1 MKNPLK
7 NIGKKVRGAFSGS
20 SSRHSHGTMS
30 SVEEYSS
37 HHGLPSETHEEQEH
51 EAMPQQ
57 TPLNEEAAPL
67 RMQDIETG
75 LLLTVEEMEKLN
87 HLRHRE
93 FKHTKVIDPKFLK
106 DTGMYEEFFDVFA
119 AIGWGEFWD
128 FSEHLGS
135 KILTLEFLSTV
146 RVTETTIYFR
156 LRNQDYDFT
165 WDHLAACLGFMN
177 FKTNVEVATRGFN
190 RQEFWHEITGENLIG
205 KTYPRTSHICHPT
218 LRFMHKWIG
227 ITLFPRDDIRIVR
240 EIDNRI
246 LYAMVNRIRIAPVKA
261 MVHHWITIARK
272 NDPIEFTSIITK
284 LCDYILILDDT
295 IQYIP
300 TPRTVLGKYHFIQAK
315 VITRGPNDTIEFI
328 LRKSN
333 ARLIL
338 PQPELKLY
346 GGHPLM
352 PNVPGVGGRRSFA
365 GPFTRGQSRAEQQ
378 DDSDNE
384 GTSNAMH
391 TSGTG
396 RRRSARLSLSS
407 SQEIGNRSHRHDMEL
422 LRSGMATLRTN
433 HEAIHTATVETQ
445 QQIQNFE
452 ESSNRNW
459 CQAYTSYHLPVPPYI
474 PQPPHAYPPP
484 PAQYPPQQYPP
495 PYPPYPSYP
504 PQ

>member
-20 SSRHSHGTMS
+20 SSRRSHGTMS

-37 HHGLPSETHEEQEH
+37 HQGLPSETHEEQEH

-57 TPLNEEAAPL
+57 TPPNEEAAPL

-106 DTGMYEEFFDVFA
+106 DT
-119 AIGWGEFWD
+119 
-128 FSEHLGS
+128 
-135 KILTLEFLSTV
+135 
-146 RVTETTIYFR
+146 
-156 LRNQDYDFT
+156 
-165 WDHLAACLGFMN
+165 
-177 FKTNVEVATRGFN
+177 EVATRGFN

-205 KTYPRTSHICHPT
+205 KTYPHTSHICHPT

-315 VITRGPNDTIEFI
+315 VIKRGPNDTIEFI

-333 ARLIL
+333 AKLIL

-422 LRSGMATLRTN
+422 LR
-433 HEAIHTATVETQ
+433 
-445 QQIQNFE
+445 
-452 ESSNRNW
+452 
-459 CQAYTSYHLPVPPYI
+459 
-474 PQPPHAYPPP
+474 
-484 PAQYPPQQYPP
+484 
-495 PYPPYPSYP
+495 
-504 PQ
+504 